1 MKRLFCSAVVFFF
14 AVTVF
19 AGIMGVPRKV
29 YSLSTQYFDFLFS
42 KENTRTAKLLADNA
56 DNFYLQAKKD
66 FENDY
71 DFKTLVVIS
80 PDSDVLSV
88 RYSPVPYNRSIVYEG
103 KKQLE
108 QEVFSE
114 GLLDLF
120 KYEVIRAVSQSVKS
134 EFCQKASK
142 IIGGDSFQPVALM
155 NMPFS
160 FLEGAI
166 NANLEQ
172 QETGLLK
179 DNWNLQI
186 LMQMKLENT
195 IPSLMQLNGAMDI
208 YPGEKFSQI
217 AGSAFCAYIQQR
229 WGIEKFVQFW
239 AESGK
244 IHFFKMNKWIFEQ
257 IYEITVEQAWDEFLE
272 SIPVPH
278 VMEDDSSFFFDFDN
292 DSVYKFLMHTPYGF
306 VWYDKLKQEVD
317 IYDDYSNI
325 RLRQFLFLAAD
336 VTNLYTTP
344 DGRYLIISYI
354 QKANRENLKKNVTE
368 VYDLKQRCFVSAAH
382 IPQWSEEV
390 LLENGFAGEEVS
402 DDTGVYSK
410 TILDDNTVA
419 ALFCKNNQW
428 FTGIFNCKT
437 GSRQYF
443 QIRYCDE
450 ILKIHNLRRI
460 DGLKT
465 GQGTDQNISVLLFDF
480 ILQDEV
486 SFART
491 GAVVLEK
498 IPDSESGFDYMP
510 VKAYVL
516 DRDFSGGINDG
527 IFFNDKLYYFAH
539 KFNCD
544 EFRYTDIKN
553 LSYSP
558 AEVLVA
564 DIVFPLKSLE
574 KKPEIVQKEN
584 QIFLENYEL
593 SKYNP
598 WGLMFKGDWKPFF
611 PVYDINFE
619 KELEFHPG
627 LGVTFQTQ
635 SDPFANN
642 KIFLSAG
649 AMILPMEFTK
659 LFNGTEKSMEE
670 LKAQKDFND
679 KDIAF
684 CAYAINSSTPVD
696 ISLGGLYKFNPDGE
710 YDFKALLRGKF
721 EVPCRMSFRRIK
733 MELMEAFTGS
743 TSYWD
748 SHQTDY
754 YPDLTNWPSLTD
766 SYRSWQS
773 IFSLEYTNLH
783 QYGLSPLKKMGLE
796 TGMLITATWDLNL
809 IELQQQNNAQI
820 KKNPSV
826 ENQQWRW
833 PYSPTQ
839 INLGMYALVEIPYI
853 LPFQNYKGWILS
865 FPVSL
870 AAELFYTNGTALKAQ
885 SKMLLLG
892 KEIQNGFNKINIYFP
907 RFGLYG
913 GYEVALD
920 YDTNTIVL
928 PDVRDFT
935 RFYDVL
941 SNCYLN
947 DSVFVNLELYTTPVA
962 GKFAVDQLVTNVTF
976 QYYLRTNEIKLSC
989 NFELLIK

>member
-1 MKRLFCSAVVFFF
+1 MKRLFCSALVFFF
-14 AVTVF
+14 AVSVF
-19 AGIMGVPRKV
+19 AGVMGLPRKV

-42 KENTRTAKLLADNA
+42 KESTGTAKVLADKA

-88 RYSPVPYNRSIVYEG
+88 RYSPVPYNRIIVYEG

-108 QEVFSE
+108 QEVFSD

-120 KYEVIRAVSQSVKS
+120 RYEVIRAVSQSVKS
-134 EFCQKASK
+134 DFVQKASK

-160 FLEGAI
+160 FLEGAV
-166 NANLEQ
+166 NANLE
-172 QETGLLK
+172 EDGTGLLD

-186 LMQMKLENT
+186 LMQMKLEKRF
-195 IPSLMQLNGAMDI
+195 PSLMQLYGAMDI

-229 WGIEKFVQFW
+229 WGIDKFIQFW

-244 IHFFKMNKWIFEQ
+244 LHFFKVNKWIFQQ
-257 IYEITVEQAWDEFLE
+257 IYGQQIEEVWNDFLE
-272 SIPVPH
+272 SIPLPQ
-278 VMEDDSSFFFDFDN
+278 VMEDNSSFFFDFDN
-292 DSVYKFLMHTPYGF
+292 DSVYKFLIHTPYGF
-306 VWYDKLKQEVD
+306 VWYDKLKHEVD
-317 IYDDYSNI
+317 IYDDYSVI
-325 RLRQFLFLAAD
+325 QMRQFLFFAAD
-336 VTNLYTTP
+336 VTNLQASP

-354 QKANRENLKKNVTE
+354 QNGNRENLKKNVTE
-368 VYDLKQRCFVSAAH
+368 VYDLKQRFFLQHRDYPEWIVKF
-382 IPQWSEEV
+382 
-390 LLENGFAGEEVS
+390 LDENLMDFS
-402 DDTGVYSK
+402 DETGIYSQ
-410 TILDDNTVA
+410 TIIDENTAA

-428 FTGIFNCKT
+428 FIGIYDFKNDYENDFKNDLQF
-437 GSRQYF
+437 GQINFY
-443 QIRYCDE
+443 QIRYNDE
-450 ILKIHNLRRI
+450 ILKIHNLRKV
-460 DGLKT
+460 DNYLF
-465 GQGTDQNISVLLFDF
+465 FDF
-480 ILQDEV
+480 ILQNEA

-491 GAVVLEK
+491 GVLLFEN
-498 IPDSESGFDYMP
+498 PP
-510 VKAYVL
+510 LRAYVL
-516 DRDFSGGINDG
+516 DKDFSGGINDA
-527 IFFNDKLYYFAH
+527 IFLNGKVYYFAH

-544 EFRYTDIKN
+544 EFRYADVKN

-558 AEVLVA
+558 AEVLLA
-564 DIVFPLKSLE
+564 DIIFPQKSLE
-574 KKPEIVQKEN
+574 KKPEIVQKESQQKEN
-584 QIFLENYEL
+584 PKKESQLFLENYEIT
-593 SKYNP
+593 KYNP

-611 PVYDINFE
+611 PVYNINF
-619 KELEFHPG
+619 KKGVELNPG

-642 KIFLSAG
+642 KIILSAG

-659 LFNGTEKSMEE
+659 LFNGTEKSKEE
-670 LKAQKDFND
+670 LNAQRDFYD

-684 CAYAINSSTPVD
+684 CAYGENSSTPVD
-696 ISLGGLYKFNPDGE
+696 ISLGGIYKFNTDGE
-710 YDFKALLRGKF
+710 YDFKAVLGAKYELPF
-721 EVPCRMSFRRIK
+721 RMSFRRMK
-733 MELMEAFTGS
+733 MELMEAFTAS

-748 SHQTDY
+748 SHQEEY
-754 YPDLTNWPSLTD
+754 YPDLSSWPSMSD

-773 IFSLEYTNLH
+773 ILSVEYTNLH
-783 QYGLSPLKKMGLE
+783 QYGLSPLKRTGINA
-796 TGMLITATWDLNL
+796 GMLVTATWDLNL
-809 IELQQQNNAQI
+809 MELQQQKNAEL
-820 KKNPSV
+820 KMNKSV

-839 INLGMYALVEIPYI
+839 INLGMFALLEIPYI
-853 LPFQNYKGWILS
+853 SPLQNYKGWILS
-865 FPVSL
+865 FPLSL
-870 AAELFYTNGTALKAQ
+870 SAELFYTNGTALKAR
-885 SKMLLLG
+885 SKMLFLG
-892 KEIQNGFNKINIYFP
+892 KEIQNGFKKINIYFP

-913 GYEVALD
+913 GYEVSLD

-928 PDVRDFT
+928 PDLRDFT

-941 SNCYLN
+941 SNCYMN

-976 QYYLRTNEIKLSC
+976 QYYLRTKEIKLSC

>member
-1 MKRLFCSAVVFFF
+1 
-14 AVTVF
+14 
-19 AGIMGVPRKV
+19 MGVPRKV

-42 KENTRTAKLLADNA
+42 KESTRTAKVLADNA
-56 DNFYLQAKKD
+56 DAFYLQAKKD

-88 RYSPVPYNRSIVYEG
+88 RYSPVPYNRIVVYEG

-108 QEVFSE
+108 QEVFSD

-120 KYEVIRAVSQSVKS
+120 RYEVIRAVSQSVKS
-134 EFCQKASK
+134 EFVQKASK
-142 IIGGDSFQPVALM
+142 IIGGDSFQPVALL

-160 FLEGAI
+160 FLEGAV
-166 NANLEQ
+166 NANLEED
-172 QETGLLK
+172 ETGLLN

-195 IPSLMQLNGAMDI
+195 LPSLMQLNGAMDI
-208 YPGEKFSQI
+208 YPGEKFSQV

-229 WGIEKFVQFW
+229 WGIEKFVQLW

-244 IHFFKMNKWIFEQ
+244 LHFFKMNKWIFQQ
-257 IYEITVEQAWDEFLE
+257 IYGLTLEQAWMDFLE
-272 SIPVPH
+272 SIPLPQ
-278 VMEDDSSFFFDFDN
+278 VMEDTSSFFFDFDN
-292 DSVYKFLMHTPYGF
+292 DSIYKFLMHTPYGF
-306 VWYDKLKQEVD
+306 VWYDQLKQEVD
-317 IYDDYSNI
+317 IYDDYSLI
-325 RLRQFLFLAAD
+325 QMRQFLFFASD
-336 VTNLYTTP
+336 VTNLYSSP

-354 QKANRENLKKNVTE
+354 QNGNRENLKKHVTE
-368 VYDLKQRCFVSAAH
+368 VYDLKQRAFLKQGSLPDWLLKFLDNKQDFSDETG
-382 IPQWSEEV
+382 IYSE
-390 LLENGFAGEEVS
+390 
-402 DDTGVYSK
+402 
-410 TILDDNTVA
+410 TILDRDTGA
-419 ALFCKNNQW
+419 ALFCKGNQW
-428 FTGIFNCKT
+428 FTEIHNFKT

-443 QIRYCDE
+443 QIRYGDE
-450 ILKIHNLRRI
+450 ILKIRNLRRV
-460 DGLKT
+460 DGLKADVM
-465 GQGTDQNISVLLFDF
+465 GKDNHCVLLFDF
-480 ILQDEV
+480 ILQNEV

-491 GAVVLEK
+491 GAVILDK
-498 IPDSESGFDYMP
+498 TGDSASGYDYVP
-510 VKAYVL
+510 VRAVVL
-516 DRDFSGGINDG
+516 DMDFSGGINDG
-527 IFFNDKLYYFAH
+527 IIFNDKLYYFAH

-544 EFRYTDIKN
+544 EFRYVDVKN
-553 LSYSP
+553 LTYSP
-558 AEVLVA
+558 ADVLTA
-564 DIVFPLKSLE
+564 DIIFPLKALE

-584 QIFLENYEL
+584 QQKESQKKESQLFLDNYEI

-619 KELEFHPG
+619 KGLELNPG

-642 KIFLSAG
+642 KIVLSAG

-659 LFNGTEKSMEE
+659 IFNGTEKSKEE
-670 LKAQKDFND
+670 LNAQMDFYD

-684 CAYAINSSTPVD
+684 CAYGENSSTPVD
-696 ISLGGLYKFNPDGE
+696 ISLGGLYKFNTQGE
-710 YDFKALLRGKF
+710 YDFKAILRGKF
-721 EVPCRMSFRRIK
+721 ELPGRMSFRRVK
-733 MELMEAFTGS
+733 MEVMEAFTSS

-748 SHQTDY
+748 SHQVEY
-754 YPDLTNWPSLTD
+754 YPDLSDWPSMTD

-773 IFSLEYTNLH
+773 IFSLEYNDLH
-783 QYGLSPLKKMGLE
+783 QYGLSPLKKAGLN
-796 TGMLITATWDLNL
+796 TGMRVTATWDLNL
-809 IELQQQNNAQI
+809 IELQQQKNAEI
-820 KKNPSV
+820 KMNKSV

-853 LPFQNYKGWILS
+853 SPLQNYRGWILS
-865 FPVSL
+865 FPLSL
-870 AAELFYTNGTALKAQ
+870 SAEVFYTNGTALKAR

-913 GYEVALD
+913 GYEVSLD

-928 PDVRDFT
+928 PDLRDFT

-947 DSVFVNLELYTTPVA
+947 DSLFVNLELYTTPVA
-962 GKFAVDQLVTNVTF
+962 GKFAVDQLITNVTF
-976 QYYLRTNEIKLSC
+976 QYYLRTKEIKLSC
-989 NFELLIK
+989 SFELLIK

>member
-1 MKRLFCSAVVFFF
+1 
-14 AVTVF
+14 
-19 AGIMGVPRKV
+19 MGLPRKV

-42 KENTRTAKLLADNA
+42 KESTGTAKAIADKA

-88 RYSPVPYNRSIVYEG
+88 RYSPVPYNRIIVYEG

-108 QEVFSE
+108 QEVFSA

-120 KYEVIRAVSQSVKS
+120 RYEVIRAVSQSVKS
-134 EFCQKASK
+134 EFVQKASK

-166 NANLEQ
+166 NANLE
-172 QETGLLK
+172 EDGIGLLN

-186 LMQMKLENT
+186 LMQMKLEN
-195 IPSLMQLNGAMDI
+195 IFPSLMQLNGAMDI

-229 WGIEKFVQFW
+229 WGIEKFLQFW

-257 IYEITVEQAWDEFLE
+257 IYGQQIEVVWNDFLE
-272 SIPVPH
+272 SIPQPQVI
-278 VMEDDSSFFFDFDN
+278 EDNSSFFFDFDN

-325 RLRQFLFLAAD
+325 KLRQFLFLAAD

-354 QKANRENLKKNVTE
+354 RKANRENLKKNITE
-368 VYDLKQRCFVSAAH
+368 VYDLKERTFVSARH
-382 IPQWSEEV
+382 LPEWKENL
-390 LLENGFAGEEVS
+390 LLEDVENAFGGEDFS
-402 DDTGVYSK
+402 DEIGIYSK
-410 TILDDNTVA
+410 TILDKNTVA

-428 FTGIFNCKT
+428 FTGIYNYT
-437 GSRQYF
+437 SGSRQYF

-460 DGLKT
+460 DGLKAK
-465 GQGTDQNISVLLFDF
+465 QAADKKRSLLLFDF
-480 ILQDEV
+480 ILQNEA

-491 GAVVLEK
+491 GALILEK
-498 IPDSESGFDYMP
+498 ASDSVYEGDYLP
-510 VKAYVL
+510 VEAFVL
-516 DRDFSGGINDG
+516 DQDFSGGINDG
-527 IFFNDKLYYFAH
+527 IIFDDKLYYFAH

-558 AEVLVA
+558 AEILVA

-584 QIFLENYEL
+584 QQKENQKKESQLFLENYEI

-659 LFNGTEKSMEE
+659 LFNGTEKSKEE
-670 LKAQKDFND
+670 LKAQKNFND

-684 CAYAINSSTPVD
+684 CAYAVNSSTPAD

-710 YDFKALLRGKF
+710 YDFKAILRGKV
-721 EVPCRMSFRRIK
+721 ELPCRMTFRRIK

-748 SHQTDY
+748 SHQKDY

-773 IFSLEYTNLH
+773 IFSVEYTNLH

-809 IELQQQNNAQI
+809 MELQ
-820 KKNPSV
+820 
-826 ENQQWRW
+826 QQWRW

-853 LPFQNYKGWILS
+853 MPFQNYKGWILS
-865 FPVSL
+865 FPLSL
-870 AAELFYTNGTALKAQ
+870 EMELFYTNGTALKTQ

-892 KEIQNGFNKINIYFP
+892 KELQTGFNKINIYFP

-913 GYEVALD
+913 GYEVSLD

-928 PDVRDFT
+928 PDLRDFT

-941 SNCYLN
+941 SNCYMN

-976 QYYLRTNEIKLSC
+976 QYYLRTKEIKLSC